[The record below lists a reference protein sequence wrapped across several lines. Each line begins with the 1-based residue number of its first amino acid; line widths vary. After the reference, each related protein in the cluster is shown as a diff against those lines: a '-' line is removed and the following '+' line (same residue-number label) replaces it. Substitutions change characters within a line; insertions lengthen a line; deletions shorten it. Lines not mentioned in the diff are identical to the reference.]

1 MTRVSHWE
9 TVANDACP
17 GGTCEWDERA
27 LDNRSEADSK
37 GKRAEKLMVG
47 GWIVGA
53 AAVGAGVYLILTG
66 GPKRESRSIAI
77 TPTSNG
83 AIMSFDF

>member
-1 MTRVSHWE
+1 
-9 TVANDACP
+9 
-17 GGTCEWDERA
+17 
-27 LDNRSEADSK
+27 
-37 GKRAEKLMVG
+37 MVG

-66 GPKRESRSIAI
+66 GPRAESSSIAI

-83 AIMSFDF
+83 AMISGSF